1 MDHHFKG
8 LIAALA
14 LSAGSAFAGYA
25 QATPPPGWSPGGGAG
40 GAFTGTKAANGATF
54 LSSSVTTNASLN
66 VGGRAVSIPATM
78 RFAANAPRVAAAA
91 VMLHPGIR
99 TAASIAGWLG
109 LASLAYDPI
118 SGLWSAPSSDSDF
131 PKSDGKVY
139 TRVDSSTGLS
149 LYSSSQ
155 VGEYAIN
162 LWKSYNHSWVQTY
175 QPTFSY
181 VLTGCSSNPCSVTLT
196 IRATV
201 NSSAVFNDSFGVSWQ
216 NSNSCPS
223 GWYVTPAGCVQTPPP
238 KTVSQEEAIEELTK
252 HPMPADVPRH
262 IPAPLPVEQPNI
274 QPVFIPTG
282 DPVKNPNFNPSEA
295 PSPSNPPQV
304 QPGVEVK
311 PAPTPGSPWQVE
323 TTPVNRPVVDPSSP
337 PSREPEPLP
346 DTGGGPSGNEPKDPD
361 KTDFCEK
368 YPTVIACQELK
379 HEDDDTKLPEKAI
392 DLDFNPIPGFQG
404 VKSCPAFPNIGNAL
418 GGRQIS
424 WQPFCD
430 QLAAISNILLA
441 VAWLYA
447 AWILYSSRGN

>member
-1 MDHHFKG
+1 MDYHFKG

-25 QATPPPGWSPGGGAG
+25 QATPPAGWSAGGGTG

-54 LSSSVTTNASLN
+54 LSGSVSTNASLN
-66 VGGRAVSIPATM
+66 VGGRAVSLPATM

-109 LASLAYDPI
+109 LASLVYDEA
-118 SGLWSAPSSDSDF
+118 SGLWTVPDTSS
-131 PKSDGKVY
+131 PQSDGN
-139 TRVDSSTGLS
+139 
-149 LYSSSQ
+149 
-155 VGEYAIN
+155 EYAIQYYPQAGRHPTA
-162 LWKSYNHSWVQTY
+162 SAACAASVPFVQAGFSSSTVALSGVTATY
-175 QPTFSY
+175 CQY
-181 VLTGCSSNPCSVTLT
+181 T
-196 IRATV
+196 ITDRFGNVSGGV
-201 NSSAVFNDSFGVSWQ
+201 NNIIVWPS
-216 NSNSCPS
+216 SCPS

-238 KTVSQEEAIEELTK
+238 KTVTPEEAVEEIIK
-252 HPMPADVPRH
+252 QPMPDDVPRH
-262 IPAPLPVEQPNI
+262 IPEPLPVEQPNI

-304 QPGVEVK
+304 QPGVDVK
-311 PAPTPGSPWQVE
+311 PAPTPSSPWQVE
-323 TTPVNRPVVDPSSP
+323 TTPVNRPVEDPSAP
-337 PSREPEPLP
+337 PVREPQPLP

-368 YPTVIACQELK
+368 YPTVIACQELN

-404 VKSCPAFPNIGNAL
+404 AKSCPAFPNIGNAL

-447 AWILYSSRGN
+447 ALILFFSRGH

>member
-8 LIAALA
+8 LIAAFA
-14 LSAGSAFAGYA
+14 FSAAPAFAGYA
-25 QATPPPGWSPGGGAG
+25 QATPPAGWSAGGGPG

-54 LSSSVTTNASLN
+54 LSGSVSTNASLN
-66 VGGRAVSIPATM
+66 VGGRAVSMPATM
-78 RFAANAPRVAAAA
+78 RFAANAPRAAAAA

-109 LASLAYDPI
+109 LASLAYDPL
-118 SGLWSAPSSDSDF
+118 SGLWTTPDPDAEP
-131 PKSDGKVY
+131 
-139 TRVDSSTGLS
+139 STGTEFFVGSSVASTAKGACENYDGPPPFGYEVGVPPYLNS
-149 LYSSSQ
+149 YDGHCYVFYSRIGGGFGYNADLGIPSKRPSQ
-155 VGEYAIN
+155 CPAG
-162 LWKSYNHSWVQTY
+162 SYK
-175 QPTFSY
+175 
-181 VLTGCSSNPCSVTLT
+181 
-196 IRATV
+196 
-201 NSSAVFNDSFGVSWQ
+201 
-216 NSNSCPS
+216 
-223 GWYVTPAGCVQTPPP
+223 TPAGCTVTPPP
-238 KTVSQEEAIEELTK
+238 KTVTQEEAIEELTR

-262 IPAPLPVEQPNI
+262 IPEPLPVEQPNI

-311 PAPTPGSPWQVE
+311 PAPAPGSPWQVE
-323 TTPVNRPVVDPSSP
+323 TTPVNRPVQDPSAP
-337 PSREPEPLP
+337 PVRDPQPLP

-392 DLDFNPIPGFQG
+392 DLDFNPLPGFQG
-404 VKSCPAFPNIGNAL
+404 VKSCPSFPNIGNAL

-447 AWILYSSRGN
+447 ALILYSSRGN

>member
-1 MDHHFKG
+1 MDHYFKG

-25 QATPPPGWSPGGGAG
+25 QATPPAGWSAGGGTG

-54 LSSSVTTNASLN
+54 LSGSVSTNASLN
-66 VGGRAVSIPATM
+66 VGGRAVSMPATM

-91 VMLHPGIR
+91 VMLHPGLR

-109 LASLAYDPI
+109 LAGLFYDPI
-118 SGLWSAPSSDSDF
+118 SGLW
-131 PKSDGKVY
+131 KSDNTDLPV
-139 TRVDSSTGLS
+139 STGLMYYTFGYPGTFYSTPADACEAAAVLHVSALPDLRRNPVASPNGS
-149 LYSSSQ
+149 LC
-155 VGEYAIN
+155 
-162 LWKSYNHSWVQTY
+162 HFTY
-175 QPTFSY
+175 EW
-181 VLTGCSSNPCSVTLT
+181 
-196 IRATV
+196 R
-201 NSSAVFNDSFGVSWQ
+201 D
-216 NSNSCPS
+216 NSNSLNWKRGSNSLNVQSKSCPS
-223 GWYVTPAGCVQTPPP
+223 GWYVTSAGCVQTPQP
-238 KTVSQEEAIEELTK
+238 KTVTQEEAIEELTK
-252 HPMPADVPRH
+252 HPMPAEVPKH
-262 IPAPLPVEQPNI
+262 IPVPLPVEQPSI

-323 TTPVNRPVVDPSSP
+323 TTPVNRPVVDPSAP
-337 PSREPEPLP
+337 PSREPQPLP

-368 YPTVIACQELK
+368 YPMVIACQELK

-404 VKSCPAFPNIGNAL
+404 AKSCPAFPSIGNAL

-430 QLAAISNILLA
+430 QLAAISNLLLA
-441 VAWLYA
+441 LAWLYA

>member
-14 LSAGSAFAGYA
+14 LSAAPAFAGYA
-25 QATPPPGWSPGGGAG
+25 QATPPAGWSAGGGAG

-54 LSSSVTTNASLN
+54 LSGSVSTNASLN
-66 VGGRAVSIPATM
+66 VGGRAVSMPATM

-91 VMLHPGIR
+91 IMLHPGIR

-109 LASLAYDPI
+109 LASLAYDPL
-118 SGLWSAPSSDSDF
+118 SGLWTAPDPSFDASAS
-131 PKSDGKVY
+131 KSDGY
-139 TRVDSSTGLS
+139 LWRVIDQSVFYETKSAACSARLAESTWYPWLQG
-149 LYSSSQ
+149 
-155 VGEYAIN
+155 
-162 LWKSYNHSWVQTY
+162 HS
-175 QPTFSY
+175 F
-181 VLTGCSSNPCSVTLT
+181 SVTSQGCV
-196 IRATV
+196 TV
-201 NSSAVFNDSFGVSWQ
+201 AIVIDQKASGYPVGTLLPNPAKPFTRGGAS
-216 NSNSCPS
+216 SCPS

-238 KTVSQEEAIEELTK
+238 KTLTQEEVIEEITK
-252 HPMPADVPRH
+252 HPMPADVPQH
-262 IPAPLPVEQPNI
+262 IPVPLPVEQPNI

-282 DPVKNPNFNPSEA
+282 DPVTNPNFNPSEA

-304 QPGVEVK
+304 QPGVDVK
-311 PAPTPGSPWQVE
+311 PAPAPGSPWQVE
-323 TTPVNRPVVDPSSP
+323 TTPVNRPVEDPNAP
-337 PSREPEPLP
+337 PVRDPQPLP

-404 VKSCPAFPNIGNAL
+404 AKSCPAFPNLGNVL

-430 QLAAISNILLA
+430 QLAAISNLLLA
-441 VAWLYA
+441 LAWLYA
-447 AWILYSSRGN
+447 AWILYSSRGD

>member
-25 QATPPPGWSPGGGAG
+25 QATPPVGWSAGGGAG

-54 LSSSVTTNASLN
+54 LSGSLSTNASLN
-66 VGGRAVSIPATM
+66 VGGRAVSMPATM

-91 VMLHPGIR
+91 IMLHPGIR

-109 LASLAYDPI
+109 LAGLVYDAS
-118 SGLWSAPSSDSDF
+118 SGLWSTPAANTDAIE
-131 PKSDGKVY
+131 SDGY
-139 TRVDSSTGLS
+139 LYAGNYHSADAACTAFIPGSASGTFTFSRVQSNGVNAYVCWYDFRATGSSTV
-149 LYSSSQ
+149 Q
-155 VGEYAIN
+155 VDNAWRSIG
-162 LWKSYNHSWVQTY
+162 
-175 QPTFSY
+175 
-181 VLTGCSSNPCSVTLT
+181 
-196 IRATV
+196 RAT
-201 NSSAVFNDSFGVSWQ
+201 S
-216 NSNSCPS
+216 SCPS
-223 GWYVTPAGCVQTPPP
+223 GWYHTSAGCVQTPPP
-238 KTVSQEEAIEELTK
+238 KTVTEEEAVEELTK
-252 HPMPADVPRH
+252 HPMPADVPKH
-262 IPAPLPVEQPNI
+262 IPVPLPVEQPNI
-274 QPVFIPTG
+274 TPVFIPTG
-282 DPVKNPNFNPSEA
+282 DPVSNPSYD
-295 PSPSNPPQV
+295 PSSPTSPSNPPQV

-311 PAPTPGSPWQVE
+311 PAPAPGSPWQVE
-323 TTPVNRPVVDPSSP
+323 TTPVNRPVEDPSAP
-337 PSREPEPLP
+337 PSREPQPLP

-430 QLAAISNILLA
+430 QLSVISNLLLA
-441 VAWLYA
+441 FAWFWA
-447 AWILYSSRGN
+447 AWILFSSRSD

>member
-25 QATPPPGWSPGGGAG
+25 QATPPVGWSAGGGAG

-54 LSSSVTTNASLN
+54 LSGSVSTNASLN
-66 VGGRAVSIPATM
+66 VGGRAVSMPATM

-99 TAASIAGWLG
+99 TVAQIAGWLG
-109 LASLAYDPI
+109 LASLVYDEA
-118 SGLWSAPSSDSDF
+118 SGLWSVPDTTAQQ
-131 PKSDGKVY
+131 SDGLEYFIQYYPGYYPSASAACSASLPHVQANNS
-139 TRVDSSTGLS
+139 SSTVTL
-149 LYSSSQ
+149 
-155 VGEYAIN
+155 VGVVGTQCRYTIIDRWGN
-162 LWKSYNHSWVQTY
+162 
-175 QPTFSY
+175 
-181 VLTGCSSNPCSVTLT
+181 SSNAANN
-196 IRATV
+196 IYNR
-201 NSSAVFNDSFGVSWQ
+201 NS
-216 NSNSCPS
+216 SCPS
-223 GWYVTPAGCVQTPPP
+223 GWYVTAAGCVQTPQP
-238 KTVSQEEAIEELTK
+238 KTVTQEEAVEELTK

-262 IPAPLPVEQPNI
+262 IPTPLPVEQPTI
-274 QPVFIPTG
+274 QPTFIPTG
-282 DPVKNPNFNPSEA
+282 DPITNPKFNPSEA

-311 PAPTPGSPWQVE
+311 PAPTPGSPWQVD
-323 TTPVNRPVVDPSSP
+323 TIPVNRPVEDPSAP
-337 PSREPEPLP
+337 PSREPQPLP

-392 DLDFNPIPGFQG
+392 EFDFNPLPGFQG
-404 VKSCPAFPNIGNAL
+404 VKSCPSFPNIGNAL

-430 QLAAISNILLA
+430 QLSKIANLILALA
-441 VAWLYA
+441 WFSA
-447 AWILYSSRGN
+447 AWILFNSRSN

>member
-25 QATPPPGWSPGGGAG
+25 QATPPAGWSAGGGPG

-54 LSSSVTTNASLN
+54 LSGSVSSNASLN
-66 VGGRAVSIPATM
+66 VGGRAVSMPASM

-99 TAASIAGWLG
+99 TAAAVAGWLG
-109 LASLAYDPI
+109 LAGLVYDAT
-118 SGLWSAPSSDSDF
+118 SGLWTAPNDATLPDGVYQ
-131 PKSDGKVY
+131 SDGYQWSVNWSGVTY
-139 TRVDSSTGLS
+139 TG
-149 LYSSSQ
+149 
-155 VGEYAIN
+155 
-162 LWKSYNHSWVQTY
+162 
-175 QPTFSY
+175 
-181 VLTGCSSNPCSVTLT
+181 
-196 IRATV
+196 
-201 NSSAVFNDSFGVSWQ
+201 SSASGTCAKVSG
-216 NSNSCPS
+216 SNIVSSVYDPRWGGFCDIKYYSNKELYPDWIVGGAPMVYNLGPSSCPS
-223 GWYVTPAGCVQTPPP
+223 GWYVTQAGCVQSPPP
-238 KTVSQEEAIEELTK
+238 KTLTQEEAIEEVIK
-252 HPMPADVPRH
+252 HPMPAEVPQH
-262 IPAPLPVEQPNI
+262 IPVPLPVEQPNI

-282 DPVKNPNFNPSEA
+282 DPVTNPNFNPSEA

-304 QPGVEVK
+304 QPGVDVK

-323 TTPVNRPVVDPSSP
+323 TTPVNRPVVDPNAP
-337 PSREPEPLP
+337 PSREPQPLP

-441 VAWLYA
+441 LAWLYA

>member
-25 QATPPPGWSPGGGAG
+25 QATPPAGWSAGGGTG

-54 LSSSVTTNASLN
+54 LSGSVSTNASLN
-66 VGGRAVSIPATM
+66 VGGRAVSMPATM
-78 RFAANAPRVAAAA
+78 RFAANAPRVAATAIMMNPYLRGAA
-91 VMLHPGIR
+91 
-99 TAASIAGWLG
+99 TIATWLG
-109 LASLAYDPI
+109 LAGLFYDQA
-118 SGLWSAPSSDSDF
+118 SGLWKAPESGVSPSTGSLWSSVYGSYPASTAEGSCAQFAATRVSTNITLYRNVTYALSGNRCTVYYQWFDINTGATPKQDSD
-131 PKSDGKVY
+131 
-139 TRVDSSTGLS
+139 
-149 LYSSSQ
+149 
-155 VGEYAIN
+155 
-162 LWKSYNHSWVQTY
+162 WKSGS
-175 QPTFSY
+175 SY
-181 VLTGCSSNPCSVTLT
+181 ITLKQ
-196 IRATV
+196 V
-201 NSSAVFNDSFGVSWQ
+201 N
-216 NSNSCPS
+216 CPS
-223 GWYVTPAGCVQTPPP
+223 GWYVTPAGCVQNPQPRTVTPD
-238 KTVSQEEAIEELTK
+238 EAVEELTK
-252 HPMPADVPRH
+252 HPMPADVPKH
-262 IPAPLPVEQPNI
+262 IPVPLPVEQPNI
-274 QPVFIPTG
+274 TPVFIPTG

-323 TTPVNRPVVDPSSP
+323 TTPVNRPVADPNAP
-337 PSREPEPLP
+337 PSRDPQPLP

-392 DLDFNPIPGFQG
+392 ELDFNPLPGFQG
-404 VKSCPAFPNIGNAL
+404 VKSCPSFPNIGNAL

-447 AWILYSSRGN
+447 ALILYTSRGN

>member
-1 MDHHFKG
+1 MDHYFKG

-25 QATPPPGWSPGGGAG
+25 QATPPAGWSAGGGTG
-40 GAFTGTKAANGATF
+40 GAFMGPKAANGSTF
-54 LSSSVTTNASLN
+54 LSGSVSTNASLN

-78 RFAANAPRVAAAA
+78 RFAANAPRIAASA

-99 TAASIAGWLG
+99 TAAQIAGWLG
-109 LASLAYDPI
+109 LASLVYDQI
-118 SGLWSAPSSDSDF
+118 TGTWSAPDTSSPVSSGVEWFGPGNPGKYFPTLSQAAAHHAAWLNTVNGYSRFSVSGTGQSSYNLYDSTS
-131 PKSDGKVY
+131 KTY
-139 TRVDSSTGLS
+139 ST
-149 LYSSSQ
+149 
-155 VGEYAIN
+155 EYA
-162 LWKSYNHSWVQTY
+162 
-175 QPTFSY
+175 
-181 VLTGCSSNPCSVTLT
+181 
-196 IRATV
+196 
-201 NSSAVFNDSFGVSWQ
+201 NSRPS
-216 NSNSCPS
+216 SCPS
-223 GWYVTPAGCVQTPPP
+223 GWYITPAGCVQTPPP
-238 KTVSQEEAIEELTK
+238 KTVTQEEAIEELTK
-252 HPMPADVPRH
+252 HPMPAEVPRH
-262 IPAPLPVEQPNI
+262 IPVPLPVEQPNI
-274 QPVFIPTG
+274 QPVFVPTG

-323 TTPVNRPVVDPSSP
+323 TTPVNRPVVDPSAP

-392 DLDFNPIPGFQG
+392 ELDFNPIPGFQG
-404 VKSCPAFPNIGNAL
+404 VKSCPAFPNLGNVL

-430 QLAAISNILLA
+430 QLAAISNLLLA
-441 VAWLYA
+441 LAWLYA

>member
-1 MDHHFKG
+1 MDHYFKG

-25 QATPPPGWSPGGGAG
+25 QATPPSGWSAGGGAG

-54 LSSSVTTNASLN
+54 VSGSVSTNASLN
-66 VGGRAVSIPATM
+66 VGGRAVSMPATM

-109 LASLAYDPI
+109 LAALFYDQA
-118 SGLWSAPSSDSDF
+118 SGLWTSTSPSSDYPISSGYVYRF
-131 PKSDGKVY
+131 QLDG
-139 TRVDSSTGLS
+139 SIG
-149 LYSSSQ
+149 
-155 VGEYAIN
+155 VGY
-162 LWKSYNHSWVQTY
+162 
-175 QPTFSY
+175 
-181 VLTGCSSNPCSVTLT
+181 SVTDACQKYASG
-196 IRATV
+196 RGGSFV
-201 NSSAVFNDSFGVSWQ
+201 SAEGTTCVFTLNGSTLYVGGIIDGLAP
-216 NSNSCPS
+216 SCPS
-223 GWYVTPAGCVQTPPP
+223 GWYITPAGCVQTPPP
-238 KTVSQEEAIEELTK
+238 KTLTQEEAIEEIIK
-252 HPMPADVPRH
+252 HPMPAEVPKH
-262 IPAPLPVEQPNI
+262 IPVPLPVEQPNI
-274 QPVFIPTG
+274 QPTFIPTG
-282 DPVKNPNFNPSEA
+282 DPVTNPNFNPSEA

-311 PAPTPGSPWQVE
+311 PAPAPGSPWQVE
-323 TTPVNRPVVDPSSP
+323 TTPVNRPVEDPNAP
-337 PSREPEPLP
+337 PVRDPQPLP

-404 VKSCPAFPNIGNAL
+404 AKSCPAFPNIGNAL
-418 GGRQIS
+418 HGRQIS

-430 QLAAISNILLA
+430 QLSAISNLLLA
-441 VAWLYA
+441 FAWLYA
-447 AWILYSSRGN
+447 AWILYSSRGD

>member
-25 QATPPPGWSPGGGAG
+25 QATPPAGWSAGGGAG

-54 LSSSVTTNASLN
+54 LSGSVSTNASLN
-66 VGGRAVSIPATM
+66 VGGRAVSMPATM
-78 RFAANAPRVAAAA
+78 RFASNAPRVAAAA
-91 VMLHPGIR
+91 IMLHPGIR

-109 LASLAYDPI
+109 LAGLAYDQA
-118 SGLWSAPSSDSDF
+118 SGLWTVPNSSY
-131 PKSDGKVY
+131 PQSDGYEYSTDNLNFYGDKISACNAAAQAYANRDRYPPYRGGYGSISARGNCTYHFEVY
-139 TRVDSSTGLS
+139 RPGTND
-149 LYSSSQ
+149 
-155 VGEYAIN
+155 
-162 LWKSYNHSWVQTY
+162 WVPGTN
-175 QPTFSY
+175 TD
-181 VLTGCSSNPCSVTLT
+181 G
-196 IRATV
+196 
-201 NSSAVFNDSFGVSWQ
+201 AVFYYRPST
-216 NSNSCPS
+216 SCPA
-223 GWYVTPAGCVQTPPP
+223 GWYVTPAGCVQTSPP
-238 KTVSQEEAIEELTK
+238 KTVTQEEAIEEIIK

-262 IPAPLPVEQPNI
+262 IPEPLPVEQPNI

-304 QPGVEVK
+304 QPGVDVK
-311 PAPTPGSPWQVE
+311 PAPTPSSPWQVE
-323 TTPVNRPVVDPSSP
+323 TTPVNRPVVDPNAP
-337 PSREPEPLP
+337 PSREPQPLP

-430 QLAAISNILLA
+430 QLVAISNILLA

-447 AWILYSSRGN
+447 ALILYSSRGH

>member
-14 LSAGSAFAGYA
+14 LSAGSAHALYV
-25 QATPPPGWSPGGGAG
+25 QATPPAGWSAGGGAG
-40 GAFTGTKAANGATF
+40 G
-54 LSSSVTTNASLN
+54 SVTGSKMAINSMFSTGSVSTSASLN
-66 VGGRAVSIPATM
+66 MGGRNVALPASL
-78 RFAANAPRVAAAA
+78 RFASNAPRVAASAI
-91 VMLHPGIR
+91 MLHPGIR

-109 LASLAYDPI
+109 LAALVYDEA
-118 SGLWSAPSSDSDF
+118 SGLWKLPDPNAIP
-131 PKSDGKVY
+131 SDGVEWRTQQAPY
-139 TRVDSSTGLS
+139 T
-149 LYSSSQ
+149 
-155 VGEYAIN
+155 
-162 LWKSYNHSWVQTY
+162 WHS
-175 QPTFSY
+175 
-181 VLTGCSSNPCSVTLT
+181 TLT
-196 IRATV
+196 AACEATV
-201 NSSAVFNDSFGVSWQ
+201 AQKQAVAPGWAITFKSVSRTSTYVGVCNATEKWLASSGNPADVGWNLSGRPSQ
-216 NSNSCPS
+216 CPP
-223 GWYVTPAGCVQTPPP
+223 GWYYTESGCTQTPQP
-238 KTVSQEEAIEELTK
+238 KTLTTEQAVEEIIK
-252 HPMPADVPRH
+252 HPMPAEVPRH
-262 IPAPLPVEQPNI
+262 IPVPLPVEQPNI

-304 QPGVEVK
+304 QPGVEAK
-311 PAPTPGSPWQVE
+311 PAPAPGSPWQVE
-323 TTPVNRPVVDPSSP
+323 TTPVNRPVEDPSAP
-337 PSREPEPLP
+337 PSREPQPLP

-404 VKSCPAFPNIGNAL
+404 AKSCPAFPSIGNAL

-430 QLAAISNILLA
+430 QLAAISNLLLA
-441 VAWLYA
+441 LAWLYA

>member
-8 LIAALA
+8 LIAAFA

-25 QATPPPGWSPGGGAG
+25 QATPPAGWSAGGGTG

-66 VGGRAVSIPATM
+66 VGGRAVSMPATM
-78 RFAANAPRVAAAA
+78 RFAANAPRVAATAIMMNPYLRGAA
-91 VMLHPGIR
+91 V
-99 TAASIAGWLG
+99 IAGWIGLG
-109 LASLAYDPI
+109 SLFYDEA
-118 SGLWSAPSSDSDF
+118 SGLWKLPDSNATPSSGYEYSMDGVTWYPSKQAACSAGAAYFISLRPDSRL
-131 PKSDGKVY
+131 V
-139 TRVDSSTGLS
+139 
-149 LYSSSQ
+149 SSS
-155 VGEYAIN
+155 I
-162 LWKSYNHSWVQTY
+162 
-175 QPTFSY
+175 
-181 VLTGCSSNPCSVTLT
+181 
-196 IRATV
+196 
-201 NSSAVFNDSFGVSWQ
+201 NSSGGCVYNYEVNHQHSSGGQDWRPSSFS
-216 NSNSCPS
+216 SYPLSRSSSCPV
-223 GWYVTPAGCVQTPPP
+223 GWYQTPAGCVQTPPP
-238 KTVSQEEAIEELTK
+238 KTVTQEEAIEEIIK
-252 HPMPADVPRH
+252 HPMPAEVPKH
-262 IPAPLPVEQPNI
+262 IPVPLPVEQPNI

-311 PAPTPGSPWQVE
+311 PAPVPGSPWQVE
-323 TTPVNRPVVDPSSP
+323 TTPVNRPVVDPNAP
-337 PSREPEPLP
+337 PSREPQPLP

-404 VKSCPAFPNIGNAL
+404 AKSCPAFPSIGNAL

-430 QLAAISNILLA
+430 QLAAISNLLLA
-441 VAWLYA
+441 LAWLYA